1 MSGSVL
7 LPALGGAAGDAGA
20 AVTVAGE
27 SASWSQL
34 HDRAHVLGARIVGL
48 GARTVILHPISDQER
63 QLRELADEVL
73 PAVRAAL
80 GEAPVAH

>member
-1 MSGSVL
+1 MLFRS
-7 LPALGGAAGDAGA
+7 AAAITEEI
-20 AVTVAGE
+20 V
-27 SASWSQL
+27 
-34 HDRAHVLGARIVGL
+34 RIVGL